1 MSSLFRPTDCV
12 YIILKGEDKKIG
24 ITNLPNLPNLLN
36 LPNLPNLPNLHNLLS
51 GYNES
56 TLEVVRKGN
65 ISFLNLFFPGC
76 GETYRFV
83 FLARFHLKL
92 YFKSL

>member
-24 ITNLPNLPNLLN
+24 ITNLPNLPNLL
-36 LPNLPNLPNLHNLLS
+36 S

-56 TLEVVRKGN
+56 TMEVARKGN